1 MRTRTYRNQTV
12 YINKELNTA
21 MEADNVVDK
30 YMVCVKTKDV
40 ILGHLFHGK
49 NGRFTKMTFYFLR
62 ADKYAECKVMITG
75 KEVNLGDGEG
85 MHQVLCLLKISGEK
99 NMLQILCM

>member
-1 MRTRTYRNQTV
+1 
-12 YINKELNTA
+12 

-62 ADKYAECKVMITG
+62 ADKYTECKVMITG

-99 NMLQILCM
+99 DMLQILCM